1 VRVNEIA
8 FVILSGGYVGAELVA
23 EFGHLPP
30 SMLPNG
36 GKPLYEAQCDMA
48 DALGASVF
56 LVLPHDYVVP
66 LFDRARLATRGVT
79 TVAAP
84 PEATILQSL
93 KAGLSAADGARETFL
108 LFGDT
113 LVPRREFW
121 PCDSFAAGE
130 TQHVAVWAEYLDDG
144 DGCRFRRRRPGDG
157 GEGGHVVAGFFHFG
171 DANLLGVAAE
181 QGTEIVDLLNVYAA
195 ERPLHPVSD
204 ADWLDFGHLF
214 TYHQSRCRELLAR
227 SFNSVTSDGHSVI
240 KSGTPARKIYAE
252 AEWYK
257 QLPSRMRPYT
267 PHFMETVEGNHV
279 SYEVEYLYL
288 PLVSELY
295 GFGQLPRSNWTTI
308 LGSCQMFLQLMQ
320 SSQPPAH
327 RIPADYAALFY
338 SDMIGNK
345 TRARATDFARERSLC
360 MDREWTFNGSP
371 YLSLNG
377 LVERLTAMIRPTERD
392 DIALWHGDFHFG
404 NIFYDFRSRK
414 VRVVDP
420 RGLLPN
426 GMLTIYGDARYDISK
441 LGHSVYGLYDFLIAD
456 RYILH
461 YDGGYGI
468 DLDFGENLD
477 RDDIIEAYSAMKIG
491 RYATADQEAIAMVAL
506 LFLSMLP
513 LHAKDETRQTALLG
527 NAMRLTMMAEAA

>member
-1 VRVNEIA
+1 MSRAA

-23 EFGHLPP
+23 EFGLLPP

-36 GKPLYEAQCDMA
+36 GRPLYDAQVDMA
-48 DALGASVF
+48 DALGADAI
-56 LVLPHDYVVP
+56 LVLPNDYDVP
-66 LFDRARLATRGVT
+66 FFDRARLATRGVT
-79 TVAAP
+79 IVAAP
-84 PEATILQSL
+84 PKASILLSL
-93 KAGLSAADGARETFL
+93 KAGLAATDGADEVFL

-113 LVPRREFW
+113 LVPRQDDW
-121 PCDSFAAGE
+121 PSDGFAAGV
-130 TQHVAVWAEYLDDG
+130 TNHVAVWAEYHDDG
-144 DGCRFRRRRPGDG
+144 DGVAFRRMSPGDDG
-157 GEGGHVVAGFFHFG
+157 GNRNVIAGFFHFS
-171 DANLLGVAAE
+171 DAALLAGIVE
-181 QGTEIVDLLNVYAA
+181 QGGDIVDLLNAYAVQ
-195 ERPLHPVSD
+195 RPLTPVTD
-204 ADWLDFGHLF
+204 AEWLDFGHLF
-214 TYHQSRCRELLAR
+214 TYHHSRCRELLAR

-257 QLPSRMRPYT
+257 QLPSRMRPYA
-267 PHFMETVEGNHV
+267 PHFMETVEGNQV

-288 PLVSELY
+288 PLLSELY
-295 GFGQLPRSNWTTI
+295 GFAHLPRSSWTTM
-308 LGSCQMFLQLMQ
+308 LESCQVFLQLMQ
-320 SSQPPAH
+320 GIEPPQH
-327 RIPADYAALFY
+327 RVPADYAQLFY

-345 TRARATDFARERSLC
+345 TRARLTDFAQHRDLC
-360 MDREWTFNGSP
+360 MDREWTFNGAP
-371 YLSLNG
+371 YMSLNG
-377 LVERLTAMIRPTERD
+377 LIERLTAMIRPTTRD
-392 DIALWHGDFHFG
+392 DIGMWHGDFHFG

-456 RYILH
+456 RYHLH
-461 YDGGYGI
+461 YDGAY
-468 DLDFGENLD
+468 DVALDFGED
-477 RDDIIEAYSAMKIG
+477 AHRDSIIAAYSEMNIG

-513 LHAKDETRQTALLG
+513 LHAQEKTRQTALLG